1 MKLKYHFLSGLILA
15 CGLGLSSCNDSF
27 LERNPKDQLSDV
39 SFWKTA
45 DDANKYATGIYLYL
59 IEPENHTIMTDCY
72 TDNAIP
78 VHVGAEQGVLSAG
91 TAVSSNPHFLQLW
104 QAAYETIRRCQIF
117 YEHIGEVSMNEK
129 AKAQLT
135 AEVQFL
141 EAFAYHNLWKYM
153 GGVPI
158 LDHPLQLNEPLPARS
173 SAEETY
179 EYVVKLLDKAAP
191 NLPEI
196 RTAADHG
203 KASAGACYALKARMA
218 FYNHKYDVAEAAAEQ
233 VMQSGKFGLYPNYGD
248 LFQPVAETCNEILFD
263 REYVENPKNGSEGS
277 VIGLFFSPC
286 DFGGWEALSPT
297 QDMVDAYP
305 CTDGKSIAESPLYNP
320 AKPFENRDPR
330 LAYSIFWPGTTCG
343 PMTFNNKY
351 MGDGSHTRTGYCMR
365 KYINPDNYQ
374 IQNYDWTNFIYIRYA
389 EVLLTY
395 AEARNENLSAPDAK
409 VYDAV
414 NQVRK
419 RVNLPG
425 LEEGLSKDQ
434 MRDAIRL
441 ERRLELAF
449 EGIHLFDTRS
459 YRTTEKDVTKP
470 VYGIDPDGKKILI
483 ETRKFNPNRDYLW
496 AIPLKEIDL
505 SQGVLKQNP
514 GWD

>member
-45 DDANKYATGIYLYL
+45 DDATKYATGIYLYL

-173 SAEETY
+173 SADETY
-179 EYVVKLLDKAAP
+179 DYVVKLLDKAAP

-233 VMQSGKFGLYPNYGD
+233 VMQTGKFGLYPNYGD

-263 REYVENPKNGSEGS
+263 REYVENPKNGNEGS
-277 VIGLFFSPC
+277 VIGLFFSP
-286 DFGGWEALSPT
+286 
-297 QDMVDAYP
+297 
-305 CTDGKSIAESPLYNP
+305 
-320 AKPFENRDPR
+320 
-330 LAYSIFWPGTTCG
+330 
-343 PMTFNNKY
+343 
-351 MGDGSHTRTGYCMR
+351 
-365 KYINPDNYQ
+365 
-374 IQNYDWTNFIYIRYA
+374 
-389 EVLLTY
+389 
-395 AEARNENLSAPDAK
+395 
-409 VYDAV
+409 
-414 NQVRK
+414 
-419 RVNLPG
+419 
-425 LEEGLSKDQ
+425 
-434 MRDAIRL
+434 
-441 ERRLELAF
+441 
-449 EGIHLFDTRS
+449 
-459 YRTTEKDVTKP
+459 
-470 VYGIDPDGKKILI
+470 
-483 ETRKFNPNRDYLW
+483 
-496 AIPLKEIDL
+496 
-505 SQGVLKQNP
+505 
-514 GWD
+514 